1 MGVEV
6 ELRCERFTAP
16 PEEYIR
22 CVAQATAG
30 AVLEYVEGSVVNVV
44 VVAPSGAAEERPAI
58 QCERLVWES
67 SASAVPTNDS
77 GERQEEDE
85 EEDAALEDAE
95 EEVRS
100 MTVLWFLATCAPE
113 QLLLA
118 GPSEPAPVTIATFP

>member
-44 VVAPSGAAEERPAI
+44 VVAPSETRAETKPAMPEDRAAAERATLTAKHELSLS
-58 QCERLVWES
+58 Q
-67 SASAVPTNDS
+67 
-77 GERQEEDE
+77 Q
-85 EEDAALEDAE
+85 AAAE
-95 EEVRS
+95 VKCRGWAHGS
-100 MTVLWFLATCAPE
+100 
-113 QLLLA
+113 LL
-118 GPSEPAPVTIATFP
+118 